1 MLPEEVGMTRW
12 RDEAILDVYT
22 LILSVFLFLT
32 PWLFAF
38 SRGGVRIEIWTSSLL
53 LALTSCGAI
62 VAFAKWEEWTSLLLG
77 LWITAAPWIFN
88 FQHTTAAKVSIGVG
102 CVVAFLAA
110 LELWL
115 IHYSPRHSSRG
126 TAALHH

>member
-1 MLPEEVGMTRW
+1 MTRW

-22 LILSVFLFLT
+22 LILAVFLFLT

-38 SRGGVRIEIWTSSLL
+38 SRGNVRIEIWASSLL

-77 LWITAAPWIFN
+77 LWVTAAPWIFN
-88 FQHTTAAKVSIGVG
+88 FQHTTAAKVSVGVG
-102 CVVAFLAA
+102 CVVAFLTA

-115 IHYSPRHSSRG
+115 IHYSPRQSSHG
-126 TAALHH
+126 TAELHH